1 MAGYCRKIQLGN
13 NVIETL
19 LTAATS
25 HMMRGC
31 FFLRYYLISTPH
43 HLFAYCIT
51 DGILDEMSPEQRTS
65 IIHIIGSLLSEGED
79 AISESLL
86 SGEDA
91 SACSKKNNYFFTS
104 ETK

>member
-1 MAGYCRKIQLGN
+1 MDSN
-13 NVIETL
+13 
-19 LTAATS
+19 
-25 HMMRGC
+25 
-31 FFLRYYLISTPH
+31 LISGKQ

-51 DGILDEMSPEQRTS
+51 DGLLDEISPEQRAS
-65 IIHIIGSLLSEGED
+65 IISVIESLLSEGED

-91 SACSKKNNYFFTS
+91 SACSKKKIIIFFYR